1 MVLLFIIKNL
11 LIKYE
16 TLEREVDFYDTFITN
31 VYGRI
36 QTSYNKMKHIDRIG
50 AFQSD
55 DETGVIFNEI
65 KIVLDEINN
74 EFNLDN
80 GSEEKE

>member
-1 MVLLFIIKNL
+1 VIKNL

-16 TLEREVDFYDTFITN
+16 SLEREIDFYDTFISKI
-31 VYGRI
+31 YGRI
-36 QTSYNKMKHIDRIG
+36 ETSYNRMKQVDRIG

-55 DETGVIFNEI
+55 DETGVIFNEM
-65 KIVLDEINN
+65 KMALDEINN

-80 GSEEKE
+80 GSQEKE